1 MCDDLDVAL
10 TVLVVDDHPAFRAS
24 ARRLLEL
31 EGLAVIGEAETGEA
45 GLRLARDLDPDV
57 VLLDL
62 GLPDLSGFD
71 VAERLAHTGTK
82 VVLVSSRAQKD
93 LGPRVEESG
102 ALGFISK
109 ERLSGE
115 AIADLV
121 RSAA

>member
-1 MCDDLDVAL
+1 
-10 TVLVVDDHPAFRAS
+10 
-24 ARRLLEL
+24 
-31 EGLAVIGEAETGEA
+31 
-45 GLRLARDLDPDV
+45 

-71 VAERLAHTGTK
+71 VAERLAHTGAK

-93 LGPRVEESG
+93 LGRRVEESG

-121 RSAA
+121 RRAA